1 MLNEFGDEMINMN
14 NITVDDCIKLFE
26 YKNTRVIINNG
37 EVTEFEEE

>member
-26 YKNTRVIINNG
+26 YKNTRVIINDG
-37 EVTEFEEE
+37 KVTGFKEE